1 MKNINNFNSFSV
13 NEATIKGNIGFPGED
28 PEKPSDS
35 FIDAVISAN
44 REEADRI
51 QREQGEDVFNLMGNA
66 RKAMRLQAGKEKEL
80 SDLAEEI
87 ISEVYGSF
95 IDDVVLDLKIT
106 TRPQQEMKD
115 KMEPCTDCEKKVD
128 LEDQEII
135 DEINKRKIFRTIQ
148 QGKGLN
154 VKEIINLPKV
164 AKRLKQ
170 ILGDTVGEEYRILAN
185 KIATGAHFF
194 DLTLT
199 PDQKQSMFRQAPPGA
214 CDIQITKYNPE
225 SKEEFDIDEILNDIE
240 QGKIDDEVDEAM
252 EGVESRVIAR
262 ATDFGLLIHESV
274 KGIYKLITQ
283 VLLMGVGEDLGIEAA
298 DLVKDNTETFFD
310 EIEEQAIG
318 KTLQKILGIIINS
331 NARVGEIL
339 FNINSAADDRS
350 LTPEQRAAAEDEAV
364 NNSAYFIE
372 QLHFLVYGKLATI
385 KPARECLEF
394 FHSILEQSIDPETKR
409 LKSREQLMRI
419 PDRSKIDP
427 IINQTLDDM
436 DAEKEYQDYIKKYGK
451 PKKPDGNQG
460 GGSSMPGFDAFGL
473 N

>member
-1 MKNINNFNSFSV
+1 MRNINNFNTFSV
-13 NEATIKGNIGFPGED
+13 NEATLRGNTGLPGED
-28 PEKPSDS
+28 QGKPSDS

-51 QREQGEDVFNLMGNA
+51 RREQGEDVFNLMGNV
-66 RKAMRLQAGKEKEL
+66 MQATMIQSGKEKEL
-80 SDLAEEI
+80 SDLAVEV

-106 TRPQQEMKD
+106 TRPQQDMKE
-115 KMEPCTDCEKKVD
+115 KMKECQECDPKAK
-128 LEDQEII
+128 LEDQKII

-170 ILGDTVGEEYRILAN
+170 ILGDGKGEEYRILAN

-199 PDQKQSMFRQAPPGA
+199 PDQKKSMFRQAPPGA
-214 CDIQITKYNPE
+214 CDIQITKYKPE
-225 SKEEFDIDEILNDIE
+225 SKDDFDVKEILNDLE
-240 QGKIDDEVDEAM
+240 QGKIDDEIDEAM
-252 EGVESRVIAR
+252 DGVESTVVAR

-283 VLLMGVGEDLGIEAA
+283 VLLMGVGDDLGMEAA
-298 DLVKDNTETFFD
+298 DIVKDNTETFVD

-350 LTPEQRAAAEDEAV
+350 LTPEQRAAAEDNAV

-419 PDRSKIDP
+419 QDRSKIDP

-451 PKKPDGNQG
+451 PKNPDGNKG
-460 GGSSMPGFDAFGL
+460 GDSSMPGFDAFGL